1 MMKKSIGYII
11 GIGLFVFSPLIA
23 KAGSINLSLNCPES
37 GKAGETISC
46 SISASSSANING
58 VTANYNFASGVSFVS
73 FTPSNGLSNYGS
85 SVRGFAVGNTN
96 GVGNSTNVGTLKVTL
111 PSNATSNQTYKIGLT
126 NVGGSDTN
134 FDDLSGSSVSKSVR
148 IKSNI
153 NTLSSLSVS
162 GANINFSENN
172 TSYSATVSSETI
184 VISATAKDSRA
195 SVSGTGTKTLNYGN
209 NTFNVTVTSED
220 GNKKT
225 YTISVNRPKPA
236 SDNTSSKTE
245 EKTENKSQNNSNS
258 TRENTASSKS
268 SNALL
273 KSLVIGGTNISF
285 SQSLFDYEAS
295 VEYDVDKITIE
306 AVAADSKS
314 KVTIPTNLDLTVGRN
329 EFLITVTAE
338 DGSTKV
344 YTIIV
349 NRKEEGVVI
358 SNNNNLASLEIVDH
372 SIDFNKDTYDY
383 EVTTKLDSLE
393 IKALA
398 EDEKAKIDIIGNENL
413 ENGSK
418 IIVRV
423 TAEDGSTKEYN
434 INIIKKQQSNALG
447 FIIGGVVVVI
457 ALVGTFIFIK
467 RRKNK

>member
-1 MMKKSIGYII
+1 MKKSIGYII

-46 SISASSSANING
+46 SVSASSSANING

-85 SVRGFAVGNTN
+85 SVKGFAVGNTN

-172 TSYSATVSSETI
+172 TSYSATVSLETI

-383 EVTTKLDSLE
+383 EITTKLDSLE

>member
-1 MMKKSIGYII
+1 MKKSIGYII

-46 SISASSSANING
+46 SVNASSSANING
-58 VTANYNFASGVSFVS
+58 VTANYNFDSGVSLVS
-73 FTPSNGLSNYGS
+73 FTPSSGLSNYGS
-85 SVRGFAVGNTN
+85 SVKGFAVGNTN

-111 PSNATSNQTYKIGLT
+111 PNSATSNQTYKIGLT

-184 VISATAKDSRA
+184 IISANAKDSRA

-209 NTFNVTVTSED
+209 NTFNITVTSED
-220 GNKKT
+220 GNKKV
-225 YTISVNRPKPA
+225 YTININRPTPA
-236 SDNTSSKTE
+236 PSNNNSSKTE
-245 EKTENKSQNNSNS
+245 EKTENKSSNNSNS
-258 TRENTASSKS
+258 TGESTTSKS

-285 SQSLFDYEAS
+285 SQSILDYEAN
-295 VEYDVDKITIE
+295 VEYDTDKITIE
-306 AVAADSKS
+306 AVAVDSKS

-329 EFLITVTAE
+329 EFLVTVIAE

-344 YTIIV
+344 YKIIV
-349 NRKEEGVVI
+349 NRKEEGITI
-358 SNNNNLASLEIVDH
+358 SNNNNLASLEIEDH
-372 SIDFNKDTYDY
+372 NIDFNKDTYDY
-383 EVTTKLDSLE
+383 EVTTNLDSLE

-398 EDEKAKIDIIGNENL
+398 EDEKAKIEIIGNENL

-447 FIIGGVVVVI
+447 FIIGGIVVVI
-457 ALVGTFIFIK
+457 VLVGTFIFVK
-467 RRKNK
+467 RKNK

>member
-1 MMKKSIGYII
+1 MKKSIGYII
-11 GIGLFVFSPLIA
+11 GIGLFAFSPLIA

-46 SISASSSANING
+46 SVSASSSANING
-58 VTANYNFASGVSFVS
+58 VTANYNFGSGVSFVS
-73 FTPSNGLSNYGS
+73 FTPSSGLSNYGS

-111 PSNATSNQTYKIGLT
+111 PNSATSNQTYKIGLT
-126 NVGGSDTN
+126 NIGGSDTN

-162 GANINFSENN
+162 GASINFSENN
-172 TSYSATVSSETI
+172 TSYSTTVSSETI

-209 NTFNVTVTSED
+209 NIFNVTVTSED

-245 EKTENKSQNNSNS
+245 EKTENNSQNNSIS
-258 TRENTASSKS
+258 TRENTVSSKS

-285 SQSLFDYEAS
+285 SQSVLDYEAS

-306 AVAADSKS
+306 AVAADAKS
-314 KVTIPTNLDLTVGRN
+314 KVTIPTNLDLSVGRN

-413 ENGSK
+413 ENDSK

-447 FIIGGVVVVI
+447 FIIGGVAVVI
-457 ALVGTFIFIK
+457 ALTGTLIFIK

>member
-1 MMKKSIGYII
+1 MKKSIGYII

-23 KAGSINLSLNCPES
+23 KAGNINLSLNCPES

-225 YTISVNRPKPA
+225 YTININRPKPA
-236 SDNTSSKTE
+236 SSNNTPSKTE

-258 TRENTASSKS
+258 TGGTATNKS

-306 AVAADSKS
+306 AVAIDSKS
-314 KVTIPTNLDLTVGRN
+314 KVTIPTNLDLSVGRN

-349 NRKEEGVVI
+349 NRKEEGIII

-372 SIDFNKDTYDY
+372 NIDFNKDTYDY
-383 EVTTKLDSLE
+383 EVTTNLDSLE

-434 INIIKKQQSNALG
+434 INVIKKQQPNIVG

-457 ALVGTFIFIK
+457 TLIGTLIFIK

>member
-1 MMKKSIGYII
+1 MKKSIGYII

-23 KAGSINLSLNCPES
+23 KAGSINLSLNCPGS

-46 SISASSSANING
+46 SINASSSANING
-58 VTANYNFASGVSFVS
+58 VTANYNFDSGVSLVS
-73 FTPSNGLSNYGS
+73 FIPSNGLSNYGS
-85 SVRGFAVGNTN
+85 SVKGFAVGNTN

-184 VISATAKDSRA
+184 VISANAKDSRA

-209 NTFNVTVTSED
+209 NTFNITVTSED
-220 GNKKT
+220 GNKKV
-225 YTISVNRPKPA
+225 YTININRPTPA
-236 SDNTSSKTE
+236 PSNNNSSKTE
-245 EKTENKSQNNSNS
+245 EKTENKSSNNSNS
-258 TRENTASSKS
+258 TGGSTTSKS

-273 KSLVIGGTNISF
+273 KSLVIGETNISF
-285 SQSLFDYEAS
+285 SQSVFNYETN
-295 VEYDVDKITIE
+295 VEYDTDKITIE

-329 EFLITVTAE
+329 EFLVTVTAE

-349 NRKEEGVVI
+349 NRKEEGIII

-372 SIDFNKDTYDY
+372 NINFNKDTYDY
-383 EVTTKLDSLE
+383 EITTNLDSLE
-393 IKALA
+393 IKASA
-398 EDEKAKIDIIGNENL
+398 EEEKAKIEIVGNENL

-447 FIIGGVVVVI
+447 FIIGGIVVVI
-457 ALVGTFIFIK
+457 ALVGTFIFVK
-467 RRKNK
+467 RKNK

>member
-1 MMKKSIGYII
+1 MKKSIGYII

-37 GKAGETISC
+37 GKVGETISC

-58 VTANYNFASGVSFVS
+58 VTANYNFDSGVSLVS
-73 FTPSNGLSNYGS
+73 FTPSSGLSNYGS
-85 SVRGFAVGNTN
+85 SVKGFAVGNTN

-111 PSNATSNQTYKIGLT
+111 PSNTTSNQTYKIGLT
-126 NVGGSDTN
+126 NIGGSDTN

-153 NTLSSLSVS
+153 NTLSSLSIS

-184 VISATAKDSRA
+184 VISANAKDSRA

-209 NTFNVTVTSED
+209 NTFNITVTSED
-220 GNKKT
+220 GNKKI
-225 YTISVNRPKPA
+225 YTININRPAPA
-236 SDNTSSKTE
+236 PSDNTPSKTE
-245 EKTENKSQNNSNS
+245 KKTENKNPNNSNS
-258 TRENTASSKS
+258 TGVTTTSKS

-285 SQSLFDYEAS
+285 SQSLFDYEAN
-295 VEYDVDKITIE
+295 VEYDTDKITIE
-306 AVAADSKS
+306 ALAADSKS

-329 EFLITVTAE
+329 EFLVTVTAE

-344 YTIIV
+344 YKIIV
-349 NRKEEGVVI
+349 NRKEEGITI
-358 SNNNNLASLEIVDH
+358 SNNNNLASLEIEDH
-372 SIDFNKDTYDY
+372 NIDFNKDTYDY
-383 EVTTKLDSLE
+383 EVTTNLDSLE

-413 ENGSK
+413 EKGSK
-418 IIVRV
+418 IIVRI

-447 FIIGGVVVVI
+447 FIIGGIVVVI
-457 ALVGTFIFIK
+457 ALVGTFIFVK
-467 RRKNK
+467 RKNK

>member
-1 MMKKSIGYII
+1 MKKSIGYII

-23 KAGSINLSLNCPES
+23 KAGSINLSLNCPGS

-46 SISASSSANING
+46 SINASSSANING
-58 VTANYNFASGVSFVS
+58 VTANYNFDSGVNLVS
-73 FTPSNGLSNYGS
+73 FIPSNGLSNYGS
-85 SVRGFAVGNTN
+85 SVKGFAVGNTN

-184 VISATAKDSRA
+184 IINATAKNSRA

-209 NTFNVTVTSED
+209 NTFNITVTSED
-220 GNKKT
+220 GNKKV
-225 YTISVNRPKPA
+225 YTININRPTPA
-236 SDNTSSKTE
+236 PSNNNSSKSE
-245 EKTENKSQNNSNS
+245 EKKENKSSNNSNS
-258 TRENTASSKS
+258 TGESTTSKS

-285 SQSLFDYEAS
+285 SQSILDYEAN
-295 VEYDVDKITIE
+295 VEYDTDKITIE

-329 EFLITVTAE
+329 EFLVTVTAE

-349 NRKEEGVVI
+349 NRKEEGIII

-372 SIDFNKDTYDY
+372 NINFNKDTYDY
-383 EVTTKLDSLE
+383 EITTNLDSLE
-393 IKALA
+393 IKASA
-398 EDEKAKIDIIGNENL
+398 EEEKAKIEIVGNENL

-418 IIVRV
+418 IIVRI

-434 INIIKKQQSNALG
+434 INIIKKQQSNTLG
-447 FIIGGVVVVI
+447 FIIGGIVVI
-457 ALVGTFIFIK
+457 ALVGTFIFVK
-467 RRKNK
+467 RKNK

>member
-1 MMKKSIGYII
+1 MKKSIGYII

-46 SISASSSANING
+46 SISAFSSANING
-58 VTANYNFASGVSFVS
+58 VTANYNFDSGVSLVS
-73 FTPSNGLSNYGS
+73 FTPSSGLSNYGS
-85 SVRGFAVGNTN
+85 SVKGFAVGNTN

-126 NVGGSDTN
+126 NIGGSDTN

-153 NTLSSLSVS
+153 NTLSSLSIS

-209 NTFNVTVTSED
+209 NTFNITVTSED
-220 GNKKT
+220 GNKKI
-225 YTISVNRPKPA
+225 YTININRPTPA
-236 SDNTSSKTE
+236 PSDNTSPKTE
-245 EKTENKSQNNSNS
+245 EKTENKSPNNSNS
-258 TRENTASSKS
+258 TGGNTTTSKS

-285 SQSLFDYEAS
+285 SQSLFDYEAN
-295 VEYDVDKITIE
+295 VEYDTDKITIE

-329 EFLITVTAE
+329 EFLVTVTAE

-344 YTIIV
+344 YKIIV
-349 NRKEEGVVI
+349 NRKEEGITI
-358 SNNNNLASLEIVDH
+358 SNNNNLVSLEIEDH
-372 SIDFNKDTYDY
+372 NIDFNKDTYDY
-383 EVTTKLDSLE
+383 EVTTNLDSLE

-447 FIIGGVVVVI
+447 FIIGGIVVVI
-457 ALVGTFIFIK
+457 ALVGTFIFVK
-467 RRKNK
+467 RKNK

>member
-1 MMKKSIGYII
+1 MKKSIGYII

-23 KAGSINLSLNCPES
+23 KAGSINLSLNCPGS

-46 SISASSSANING
+46 SINASSSANING
-58 VTANYNFASGVSFVS
+58 VTANYNFDSGVNLVS
-73 FTPSNGLSNYGS
+73 FIPSNGLSNYGS
-85 SVRGFAVGNTN
+85 SVKGFAVGNTN

-184 VISATAKDSRA
+184 IINATAKDSRA

-209 NTFNVTVTSED
+209 NTFNITVTSED
-220 GNKKT
+220 GNKKV
-225 YTISVNRPKPA
+225 YTININRPTPA
-236 SDNTSSKTE
+236 PSNNNSSKSE
-245 EKTENKSQNNSNS
+245 EKKENKSSNNSNS
-258 TRENTASSKS
+258 TGESTTSKS

-285 SQSLFDYEAS
+285 SQSILDYEAN
-295 VEYDVDKITIE
+295 VEYDTDKITIE
-306 AVAADSKS
+306 AVAVDSKS

-329 EFLITVTAE
+329 EFLVTVIAE

-344 YTIIV
+344 YKIIV
-349 NRKEEGVVI
+349 NRKEEGITI
-358 SNNNNLASLEIVDH
+358 SNNNNLVSLEIEDH
-372 SIDFNKDTYDY
+372 NIDFNKDTYDY
-383 EVTTKLDSLE
+383 EVTTNLDILE

-398 EDEKAKIDIIGNENL
+398 EDEKAKIEIIGNENL

-447 FIIGGVVVVI
+447 FIIGGIVVVI
-457 ALVGTFIFIK
+457 ALVGTFIFVK
-467 RRKNK
+467 RKNK

>member
-46 SISASSSANING
+46 SVSASSSANING

-383 EVTTKLDSLE
+383 EITTKLDSLE

>member
-1 MMKKSIGYII
+1 MKKSIGYII

-58 VTANYNFASGVSFVS
+58 VMANYNFDSGVSFVS

-85 SVRGFAVGNTN
+85 SVKGFAVGNTN

-153 NTLSSLSVS
+153 NTLSSLSIS

-209 NTFNVTVTSED
+209 NTFNITVTSED
-220 GNKKT
+220 GNKKV
-225 YTISVNRPKPA
+225 YTISVNRPAPA
-236 SDNTSSKTE
+236 PSDNTPSKPE
-245 EKTENKSQNNSNS
+245 EKTENKSPNNSNS
-258 TRENTASSKS
+258 TGGNTTISKS
-268 SNALL
+268 SNTLL
-273 KSLVIGGTNISF
+273 KSLVVDGTSISF
-285 SQSLFDYEAS
+285 SQSVFNYETN
-295 VEYDVDKITIE
+295 VEYDTDKIIIE

-314 KVTIPTNLDLTVGRN
+314 KVTIPTNLDLNVGRN
-329 EFLITVTAE
+329 EFLVTVTAE

-349 NRKEEGVVI
+349 NRKEEGITI

-372 SIDFNKDTYDY
+372 NINFNKDTYDY
-383 EVTTKLDSLE
+383 EITTNLDSLE

-398 EDEKAKIDIIGNENL
+398 ENEKAKIEIVGNKNL

-434 INIIKKQQSNALG
+434 INIIKKQQSNTLG
-447 FIIGGVVVVI
+447 FIIGGIVVVI
-457 ALVGTFIFIK
+457 ALVGTFIFVK
-467 RRKNK
+467 RKNK

>member
-383 EVTTKLDSLE
+383 EITTKLDSLE

>member
-1 MMKKSIGYII
+1 MKKSIGYII

-46 SISASSSANING
+46 SINASSSANING
-58 VTANYNFASGVSFVS
+58 VTANYNFDSGVSLVS

-85 SVRGFAVGNTN
+85 SVKGFAVGNTN

-184 VISATAKDSRA
+184 VISANAKDSRA
-195 SVSGTGTKTLNYGN
+195 SVSGIGTKTLNYGN
-209 NTFNVTVTSED
+209 NTFNITVTSED
-220 GNKKT
+220 GNKKI
-225 YTISVNRPKPA
+225 YTININRPTPA
-236 SDNTSSKTE
+236 PSDNTLPKTE
-245 EKTENKSQNNSNS
+245 EKTENKSPNNSNS
-258 TRENTASSKS
+258 TGGTTTTSKS

-285 SQSLFDYEAS
+285 SQSVLNYEAS

-306 AVAADSKS
+306 AVAVDSKA
-314 KVTIPTNLDLTVGRN
+314 KITIPTKLDLNVGRN
-329 EFLITVTAE
+329 EFLVTVIAE

-344 YTIIV
+344 YKIIV
-349 NRKEEGVVI
+349 NRKEEGITI
-358 SNNNNLASLEIVDH
+358 SNNNNLASLEIDNH
-372 SIDFNKDTYDY
+372 NIDFNKDTYDY
-383 EVTTKLDSLE
+383 EVTTNLDSLE

-398 EDEKAKIDIIGNENL
+398 EDEKAKIEIIGNENL

-447 FIIGGVVVVI
+447 FIIGGIVVVI
-457 ALVGTFIFIK
+457 ALVGTFIFVK
-467 RRKNK
+467 RKNK

>member
-1 MMKKSIGYII
+1 MKKSIGYII

-58 VTANYNFASGVSFVS
+58 VTANYNFDSEVSFVS

-85 SVRGFAVGNTN
+85 SVKGFAVGNTN

-153 NTLSSLSVS
+153 NTLSSLSIS

-209 NTFNVTVTSED
+209 NTFNITVTSED
-220 GNKKT
+220 GNKKV
-225 YTISVNRPKPA
+225 YTISVNRPAPA
-236 SDNTSSKTE
+236 PSDNTPSKTE
-245 EKTENKSQNNSNS
+245 EKTENKNPNNSNS
-258 TRENTASSKS
+258 TGVTTTSKS

-285 SQSLFDYEAS
+285 SQSLFDYEAN
-295 VEYDVDKITIE
+295 VEYDTDKITIE

-329 EFLITVTAE
+329 EFLVTVTAE

-344 YTIIV
+344 YKIIV
-349 NRKEEGVVI
+349 NRKEEGITI
-358 SNNNNLASLEIVDH
+358 SNNNNLVSLEIENH
-372 SIDFNKDTYDY
+372 NIDFNKDTYDY
-383 EVTTKLDSLE
+383 EVTTNLDSLE

-418 IIVRV
+418 IIVRI

-447 FIIGGVVVVI
+447 FIIGGIVVVI
-457 ALVGTFIFIK
+457 ALVGTFIFVK
-467 RRKNK
+467 RKNK

>member
-1 MMKKSIGYII
+1 MKKSIGYII

-46 SISASSSANING
+46 CISASSSANING
-58 VTANYNFASGVSFVS
+58 VTANYNFDSGVSLVS
-73 FTPSNGLSNYGS
+73 FTPSSGLSNYGS
-85 SVRGFAVGNTN
+85 SVKGFAVGNTN
-96 GVGNSTNVGTLKVTL
+96 GVGNSTKVGTLKVTL

-153 NTLSSLSVS
+153 NTLSSLSIS

-209 NTFNVTVTSED
+209 NTFNITVTSED
-220 GNKKT
+220 GNKKV
-225 YTISVNRPKPA
+225 YTISINRPVPA
-236 SDNTSSKTE
+236 PSDNTPSKTE
-245 EKTENKSQNNSNS
+245 EKKENKNPNNSNS
-258 TRENTASSKS
+258 TGGNNTTSKS

-285 SQSLFDYEAS
+285 SQSVFNYETN
-295 VEYDVDKITIE
+295 VEYDTDKITIE

-329 EFLITVTAE
+329 EFLVTVTAE

-349 NRKEEGVVI
+349 NRKEEGIII

-372 SIDFNKDTYDY
+372 NINFNKDTYDY
-383 EVTTKLDSLE
+383 EITTNLDSLE
-393 IKALA
+393 IKASA
-398 EDEKAKIDIIGNENL
+398 EDEKAKIEIVGNENL

-434 INIIKKQQSNALG
+434 INIKKKQQSNALG
-447 FIIGGVVVVI
+447 FIIGGIVVVI
-457 ALVGTFIFIK
+457 ALVGTFIFVK
-467 RRKNK
+467 RKNK